1 MWNNFFARKV
11 FASKK
16 FLKVFRVFL
25 VFLFDRFTAKDDRK
39 ELGRVERD
47 RLITSLV
54 AINLT
59 IRNSEGEK
67 IASEDAKLFSSAYFL
82 QMKYLPMRC
91 QAKQTLHHEPGLL
104 KLNHLLEFIS

>member
-67 IASEDAKLFSSAYFL
+67 RL
-82 QMKYLPMRC
+82 
-91 QAKQTLHHEPGLL
+91 LL
-104 KLNHLLEFIS
+104 KMRNYFCLLIFCK

>member
-1 MWNNFFARKV
+1 MEKFAQNFHSGKDFVKKNLEQFFRSQGFCIEKV
-11 FASKK
+11 FEGFSC
-16 FLKVFRVFL
+16 LSG
-25 VFLFDRFTAKDDRK
+25 FLFDRFTAKDDRK

-67 IASEDAKLFSSAYFL
+67 RLILKMRNYF
-82 QMKYLPMRC
+82 C
-91 QAKQTLHHEPGLL
+91 LL
-104 KLNHLLEFIS
+104 IFCK